1 MNLKHKKF
9 EYDVTHAPKLGT
21 SVVSPARFSSAPSRH
36 RNLYNNFFKRLLD
49 VTLVVA
55 SLPIIL
61 PVVLVLSILGARDGH
76 NPFFSQ
82 KRLGKGGRVFTF
94 WKLRT
99 MVPDADQHLEEYLS
113 GNSAARREWNEKQKL
128 LSDPRIT
135 RFGRILRKTSL
146 DELPQLWN
154 VLIGDMSLVGPRPM
168 MVEQRDLY
176 PGTAYYA
183 LRPGL
188 TGYWQVSDRHQSTFS
203 ARAGFDHQYYR
214 EISLATD
221 AKVIAQTISV
231 VLRGTGC

>member
-1 MNLKHKKF
+1 MNLKHKNF
-9 EYDVTHAPKLGT
+9 EYDATHAPKLGT
-21 SVVSPARFSSAPSRH
+21 NVVTSARFSNASSRH

-49 VTLVVA
+49 VVLVVA

-61 PVVLVLSILGARDGH
+61 PIILVLSILGARDGH

-113 GNSAARREWNEKQKL
+113 ENSAARREWNEKQKL

-214 EISLATD
+214 EVSLVTD
-221 AKVIAQTISV
+221 AKVIVQTISV

>member
-1 MNLKHKKF
+1 MNVKHKKF
-9 EYDVTHAPKLGT
+9 EYDVTHVPKLGT
-21 SVVSPARFSSAPSRH
+21 NVVTLARFSNASSRD
-36 RNLYNNFFKRLLD
+36 RNLYNRFIKRLLD
-49 VTLVVA
+49 VVLVVI

-61 PVVLVLSILGARDGH
+61 PVVLILSVIVARDGH
-76 NPFFSQ
+76 NPFYCQ
-82 KRLGKGGRVFTF
+82 KRLGRGGRVFTF

-99 MVPDADQHLEEYLS
+99 MVPDADQRLEEHLTEDS
-113 GNSAARREWNEKQKL
+113 SARREWNEKQKL

-135 RFGRILRKTSL
+135 SFGRILRKTSL

-176 PGTAYYA
+176 PGSAYYA

-188 TGYWQVSDRHQSTFS
+188 TGYWQVSDRHQTNFS

-214 EISLATD
+214 ELSLATD
-221 AKVIAQTISV
+221 AKVLAQTVSV